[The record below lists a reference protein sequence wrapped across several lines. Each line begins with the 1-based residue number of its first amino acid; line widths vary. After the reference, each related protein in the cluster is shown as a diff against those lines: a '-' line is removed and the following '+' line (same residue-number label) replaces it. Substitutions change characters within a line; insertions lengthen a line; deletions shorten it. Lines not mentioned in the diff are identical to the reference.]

1 MGIWDVS
8 SLRCWERVRGG
19 VGRWRKVRAGFL
31 HQREERIGN
40 KADISGVVQGSC

>member
-1 MGIWDVS
+1 MGIWDVF

-31 HQREERIGN
+31 HQTEEGIKDN
-40 KADISGVVQGSC
+40 ADVSGFVQGNC

>member
-8 SLRCWERVRGG
+8 SLRCWGRVRGG

-31 HQREERIGN
+31 YQMEESIRG
-40 KADISGVVQGSC
+40 KADVLGVVQGSC